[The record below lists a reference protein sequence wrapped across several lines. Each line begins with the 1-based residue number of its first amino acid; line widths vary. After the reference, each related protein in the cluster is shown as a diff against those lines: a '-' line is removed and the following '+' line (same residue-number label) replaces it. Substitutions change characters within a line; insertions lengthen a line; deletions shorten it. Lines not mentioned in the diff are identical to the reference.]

1 MRNEHV
7 VATTT
12 GVASSAAPVVARL
25 ALAVTLLAGAAL
37 AAGVL
42 PGAADS
48 AEAAVVRVG
57 PKVPVTAMDRRV
69 EPANN
74 SPMLVADPTDARFV
88 VMANRLDAPDFGCA
102 LQVSGDAGRGWRTA
116 TPVPNLPLGADKC
129 YAPEVAF
136 DADGVLYYLFVGLAG
151 RGNEP
156 MGAFLTTSVD
166 RAATFSEPRRVL
178 GPRNFGVR
186 MAIDADH
193 GAKGRIHLVWLH
205 ATSDPP
211 LGGFGP
217 PPNPILAA
225 HSDDGGRSFST
236 PVQVSDPARQRVVA
250 PALALGPDHRV
261 HVAYYDLEDD
271 AVDYQGLEGPVWDGT
286 WSMVVAT
293 SSDGGERFGPGVV
306 VDASIVP
313 AERVMLI
320 FTMPPP
326 ALATGGGRVCVGWTD
341 ARHGDPDVL
350 LRCSNNHGRSWS
362 APVRANDDRVG
373 NGAHQYL
380 PRLSLAP
387 DGRLDAIFYDR
398 RDTPGNFGTWVYYTL
413 SRDGGRSFSPNTK
426 LSPDVINPTIG
437 QQYGV
442 VSAMGQVE
450 FGSRLGLLSRRDGA
464 VAAWTDTHYSKPPTT
479 GQDIVAA
486 EVQVPGAGRNRGWT
500 RLVGVALVTGAGGVV
515 LLARR
520 RRRPV
525 AVAEL

>member
-1 MRNEHV
+1 M
-7 VATTT
+7 
-12 GVASSAAPVVARL
+12 VARL
-25 ALAVTLLAGAAL
+25 ALAATLLAGIAL

-48 AEAAVVRVG
+48 AGATVRVG
-57 PKVPVTAMDRRV
+57 PKLPVTAINRSV

-102 LQVSGDAGRGWRTA
+102 LQVSGDAGGGWRTA
-116 TPVPNLPLGADKC
+116 NPVPNLPSGADKC

-136 DADGVLYYLFVGLAG
+136 DAAGVLYYLFVGLAG

-166 RAATFSEPRRVL
+166 RAATFSEPRQVL
-178 GPRNFGVR
+178 GPRNFAVR
-186 MAIDADH
+186 MAIDPDH
-193 GAKGRIHLVWLH
+193 GPKGRIHLVWLN

-225 HSDDGGRSFST
+225 HSDDGGRTFST
-236 PVQVSDPARQRVVA
+236 PVQVSDPDRQRVVA
-250 PALALGPDHRV
+250 PALALGLDHRV

-286 WSMVVAT
+286 WSVVVAT
-293 SSDGGERFGPGVV
+293 SADGGDRFGAGVT
-306 VDASIVP
+306 VDGSIAP
-313 AERVMLI
+313 PERVMLI

-326 ALATGGGRVCVGWTD
+326 ALTAGAGRLCVGWAD
-341 ARHGDPDVL
+341 ARHGDSDVL
-350 LRCSNNHGRSWS
+350 LRCSSNEGRSWS
-362 APVRANDDRVG
+362 PAVRANDDRLG
-373 NGAHQYL
+373 NGTSQYL

-398 RDTPGNFGTWVYYTL
+398 RDTPENLGTWVYYTF

-426 LSPDVINPTIG
+426 LSPDVINPSIG

-442 VSAMGQVE
+442 VSAVGKVE

-464 VAAWTDTHYSKPPTT
+464 LAAWTDTHYSKPPTT
-479 GQDIVAA
+479 SQDIFAA
-486 EVQVPGAGRNRGWT
+486 EVQVPSARANPGWT
-500 RLVGVALVTGAGGVV
+500 RWAGAALVAVAAVVV

-520 RRRPV
+520 RRRPAPV
-525 AVAEL
+525 AQP